1 MVVLVTGA
9 MAHPDLDPARPR
21 GPLAVGRLAGPGS
34 RPTFDITRGIARDG
48 EWLRGGRAA
57 PADAKGAR

>member
-9 MAHPDLDPARPR
+9 MAHPELDPARPR
-21 GPLAVGRLAGPGS
+21 GPLAVVRRAAPGC
-34 RPTFDITRGIARDG
+34 RPGFDITRRIARYG